1 MERLERLAAHPQTL
15 FFRILWRASRRLT
28 SLWWALL
35 VLGGVL
41 PAVFAVASGAL
52 VDVVESGGSLTGVL
66 VFVGALFIAMQVV
79 NPLHQAVGQLLGR
92 RTSDHLNSRLI
103 EAATGPPGISHLE
116 DPERAADL
124 SMARDFDLGITGP
137 PLFVAM
143 GFIAG
148 GLQPLL
154 GGLAAAV
161 VLFGFSWWAPLVMV
175 AGWGSTH
182 VLLKESG
189 VWKDRNTD
197 EVRNAQRHSDYA
209 YRLAVDAPASK
220 ELRLFGLAD
229 WVVDRFADRRRELFE
244 LYWEATRLRERS
256 VLSSLVVVAAANAL
270 VFWRL
275 AAALADGS
283 LPVGEAVVYLMSA
296 IMVSSMAFGA
306 LSWALDTSAAP
317 AAAVERLVALFDET
331 ETLSGPSATTE
342 TDLVAGAHTIEFRNV
357 GFTYPRASAPV
368 LTGLDLRIEAG
379 TSLAIVGQNGAG
391 KTTLAKLL
399 CRFYDPQEGVIEI
412 DGRPLPDLDL
422 DAWRSRITAVFQDFV
437 RYELSMRENVAPLGA
452 PDDVIRESLIEAGAD
467 GLVTGPA
474 DLDTPLA
481 KGYPGGIDLSG
492 GQWQRVALA
501 RAICGVRQGA
511 GLVLLDEPTAQ
522 LDVRGE
528 TEIFRRLL
536 DATKDCTTIIVSH
549 RFSTVRQ
556 AERIAVVEH
565 GAVIE
570 LGTHAELM
578 ALGGRYQT
586 MYDLQASRFVDGEID
601 ETGEEM
607 VYDSL
612 D

>member
-1 MERLERLAAHPQTL
+1 MI
-15 FFRILWRASRRLT
+15 FFTALYRASRTLT
-28 SLWWALL
+28 ALWWGLLL
-35 VLGGVL
+35 VSGVL
-41 PAVFAVASGAL
+41 PATFTVAA
-52 VDVVESGGSLTGVL
+52 GSL
-66 VFVGALFIAMQVV
+66 VGAVEGGDAISGPLVVVGLLFVAMQVV
-79 NPLHQAVGQLLGR
+79 NPLQQAVGQVLGR
-92 RTSDHLNSRLI
+92 RTADHMNDRLVR
-103 EAATGPPGISHLE
+103 AAIGPPGISHLE
-116 DPERAADL
+116 DPKRATDL

-154 GGLAAAV
+154 AGLAAAA
-161 VLFGFSWWAPLVMV
+161 VLFGFNWWAPLVLV

-209 YRLAVDAPASK
+209 YRLAVDVPAAK
-220 ELRLFGLAD
+220 ELRLFGLGD
-229 WVVDRFADRRRELFE
+229 WVVDRFADRRRRLFE

-256 VLSSLVVVAAANAL
+256 VLSSLLMVTAANAL

-275 AAALADGS
+275 AAAAADGRIA
-283 LPVGEAVVYLMSA
+283 VADAVVYLMAA

-317 AAAVERLVALFDET
+317 AAAVDRLVELFAGT
-331 ETLSGPSATTE
+331 ETLTASVRSPGPQPGEPLT
-342 TDLVAGAHTIEFRNV
+342 GAHTVEFRDV
-357 GFTYPRASAPV
+357 GFTYPRASVPV
-368 LTGLDLRIEAG
+368 ISGLDLRIEAG
-379 TSLAIVGQNGAG
+379 ESLAIVGQNGAG

-412 DGRPLPDLDL
+412 DGRPLTQLDL
-422 DAWRSRITAVFQDFV
+422 DAWRSRVTAVFQDFV
-437 RYELSMRENVAPLGA
+437 RYEMSLRDNVAPLGA
-452 PDDVIRESLIEAGAD
+452 PDQLIRQALADAGAD
-467 GLVTGPA
+467 GLVSGSN

-501 RAICGVRQGA
+501 RAICGVKLGA

-536 DATKDCTTIIVSH
+536 AATSRCTTILISH
-549 RFSTVRQ
+549 RFSTVRLAQ
-556 AERIAVVEH
+556 RIAVVE
-565 GAVIE
+565 GGRVIE
-570 LGTHAELM
+570 LGSHDELM
-578 ALGGRYQT
+578 GLGGRYTT
-586 MYDLQASRFVDGEID
+586 MYTLQASRFVEVDAL
-601 ETGEEM
+601 GEEM
-607 VYDSL
+607 VYDHL